1 MPLYLDKITV
11 LPTASFVNFFNAG
24 DVNLTKCS
32 VSFDNAT
39 VDLDLNSIKVY
50 NEVRSLESRDVFP
63 VDDALFLG

>member
-11 LPTASFVNFFNAG
+11 LSTASFVNFFNAG

-50 NEVRSLESRDVFP
+50 DEVR
-63 VDDALFLG
+63 